1 MSIKK
6 IQEITGF
13 SYSTISRV
21 INGKSKEFRISDTTR
36 NTILETAAAIHYRPN
51 ILARSLRMRKT
62 YTIGLIVPDI
72 QNPFFGEL
80 SWRIERH
87 LREHG
92 YSMILCNTNEIAEN
106 EEFYLKVLADRQGDG
121 IIIAPVHT
129 QEWPGVEEIRRER
142 SIVLIDRVFYTT
154 DIPSVTSANEQ
165 AAEDV
170 AATFFGLGF
179 SRIAFLGGTP
189 NTYINTMRMNG
200 YRNAFRRF
208 SVPVDESIV
217 FHEGYSP
224 EAGEIM
230 MAALLSKAPD
240 IKAVFCVNNLVFIGA
255 MKIVQ
260 EHEIRTGC
268 HILMAAFDILRYCSI
283 FKRPLICASQD
294 QKKLAS
300 TTVSLL
306 MQGIE
311 NPPGPHEHLVIPIC
325 INEHRID

>member
-1 MSIKK
+1 
-6 IQEITGF
+6 
-13 SYSTISRV
+13 
-21 INGKSKEFRISDTTR
+21 
-36 NTILETAAAIHYRPN
+36 
-51 ILARSLRMRKT
+51 MRKT

-80 SWRIERH
+80 AWRIERH

-92 YSMILCNTNEIAEN
+92 YSTILCNTNEISEN
-106 EEFYLKVLADRQGDG
+106 EEFYLKVLVDRQVDG

-129 QEWPGVEEIRRER
+129 QEWPGMEEIRRER

-200 YRNAFRRF
+200 YRSAFGRF

-260 EHEIRTGC
+260 EHEIRTGR
-268 HILMAAFDILRYCSI
+268 HILMAAFDILPLLQHFQTAAYLRQPRPEKAGQLNGIPAHAGYRKSARSARTPGDPHLHQRASHRLK
-283 FKRPLICASQD
+283 KR
-294 QKKLAS
+294 
-300 TTVSLL
+300 
-306 MQGIE
+306 
-311 NPPGPHEHLVIPIC
+311 
-325 INEHRID
+325 